1 MGDLFDPQDLLA
13 VPYADE
19 VFGPLAI
26 VYLIIFIAGFLTAT
40 ALYFRPP
47 ARLKDHALRRRLSG
61 RIAQAFMWA
70 FGVGLVFFAF
80 RVMGLPGLGIRLWL
94 YVTALGVA
102 GVLGYVV
109 YYLRRH
115 YPEQL
120 AAYEAQQLKRQ
131 YLQAS
136 RRRPVDADG
145 VALPRSPRAEKRR
158 QRSGGARRR

>member
-1 MGDLFDPQDLLA
+1 MGELFDPQDLLA
-13 VPYADE
+13 VPFAEE
-19 VFGPLAI
+19 VFGPLAV
-26 VYLIIFIAGFLTAT
+26 VYLIVFIAGFLTAT

-47 ARLKDHALRRRLSG
+47 ARLKGHALRRRISG
-61 RIAQAFMWA
+61 RIAQGFIWA
-70 FGVGLVFFAF
+70 FGIGLVFFAF

-94 YVTALGVA
+94 YVAALGVL

-115 YPEQL
+115 YPAQL

-136 RRRPVDADG
+136 RRRPVGADG
-145 VALPRSPRAEKRR
+145 VTVPRSPRAEKRR
-158 QRSGGARRR
+158 QRSTGARRR